1 LRGGLRNIL
10 AFALYI
16 GELNTSGPHKSPVSS
31 TAADGPLCRLPVV
44 SSEFRNLK
52 NIEIVPKKFK
62 FYRNI
67 QEPPKVFEF
76 KYMTRFL
83 L

>member
-1 LRGGLRNIL
+1 MKICQPDCVISFLRGGLRNIL

-52 NIEIVPKKFK
+52 NIEIVPKKVQ
-62 FYRNI
+62 I
-67 QEPPKVFEF
+67 
-76 KYMTRFL
+76 L
-83 L
+83 